1 MVSGVVVV
9 VVVVIDRTGAGGG
22 GAETTCDS
30 GWVAQ
35 PARRP
40 SAPQVIKAVVS
51 RAILL
56 ARVKQGRIVVSFI
69 FIFTEYF

>member
-1 MVSGVVVV
+1 VVVV
-9 VVVVIDRTGAGGG
+9 TERTGAGGG
-22 GAETTCDS
+22 EVATICDS

-51 RAILL
+51 RAT
-56 ARVKQGRIVVSFI
+56 ARVGAEPGKNFMFFNFI
-69 FIFTEYF
+69 YQECI